1 MELLKSGVFNAVL
14 FQMRFDIAIFKMERR
29 VFLQEEIHG
38 GDDILSFQVTFE
50 NALSVAETAGF
61 IDKYQPIARHQMHR
75 FTLQEA
81 VFQFHAVGADVL
93 HGCSTHLARDMGEV
107 FHAMPTLADTETHKI
122 GPVFSGLGTDDD
134 FILIFLDNFYAFGV
148 DVNHEAVKHLV
159 LEKDV
164 VSATEDLGLVLLQFS
179 TFNECMQVVD
189 GLDLIKAFCNG
200 IEAEAVV
207 RFEVDVGFHAAKIHN
222 RSQISSFH
230 EKHSYLC
237 PMKRAIVSVI
247 NDLVTDQ
254 RVNKSCLAL
263 QKAGYEVL
271 LVGRKQR
278 KSPPMDERPYAT
290 HRMKLLFEKGPL
302 FYAEYNI
309 RLLFFLLFHRA
320 HLLLSNDLDTI
331 LPNYFISRLKGIK
344 MVFDS
349 HEYFTETPE
358 LVHRP
363 KVQRIWKRIEGYV
376 VPKLDE
382 MITVCDSIAD
392 LFREKYGVKVHVIR
406 NIPPR
411 KALSPKGDKT
421 TLGLPVDKH
430 LLILQGSGINIQ
442 RGAEELVQAM
452 AFLDDC
458 FLMII
463 GGGDVLPILKQMV
476 EELNITDRVCFF
488 PRMPYQQM
496 MAYTQLAELGF
507 CLDKDTN
514 LNYRFSLPNKLFDFI
529 QASVPIVASHLTE
542 IEKIIRKYDLGLF
555 IEDHKPETI
564 AAVIREALSDEVR
577 REQWQ
582 HNLALAAQDLCWE
595 NEEQKLLEIYRHYD

>member
-1 MELLKSGVFNAVL
+1 
-14 FQMRFDIAIFKMERR
+14 
-29 VFLQEEIHG
+29 
-38 GDDILSFQVTFE
+38 
-50 NALSVAETAGF
+50 
-61 IDKYQPIARHQMHR
+61 
-75 FTLQEA
+75 
-81 VFQFHAVGADVL
+81 
-93 HGCSTHLARDMGEV
+93 
-107 FHAMPTLADTETHKI
+107 
-122 GPVFSGLGTDDD
+122 
-134 FILIFLDNFYAFGV
+134 
-148 DVNHEAVKHLV
+148 
-159 LEKDV
+159 
-164 VSATEDLGLVLLQFS
+164 
-179 TFNECMQVVD
+179 
-189 GLDLIKAFCNG
+189 
-200 IEAEAVV
+200 
-207 RFEVDVGFHAAKIHN
+207 
-222 RSQISSFH
+222 
-230 EKHSYLC
+230 
-237 PMKRAIVSVI
+237 MKRAIVSVI

-358 LVHRP
+358 LVHRS

-411 KALSPKGDKT
+411 KALPPKGDKT

-542 IEKIIRKYDLGLF
+542 IEKIIRKYDPGLF